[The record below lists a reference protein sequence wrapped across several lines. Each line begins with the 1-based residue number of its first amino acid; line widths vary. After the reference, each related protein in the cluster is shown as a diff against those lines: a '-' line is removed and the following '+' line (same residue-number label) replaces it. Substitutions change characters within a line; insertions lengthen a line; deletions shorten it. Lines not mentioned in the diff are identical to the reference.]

1 MKYMFY
7 CPQCKEKYFV
17 SEQPR
22 DCMIDM
28 KGGWGKPRFLTSCV
42 NCGSEYAAYEM
53 CFPNDG
59 YDETEIMDD
68 INIGLEI
75 WKRSQDKKSDRQV
88 VNRIKIL
95 AIDQASIHSAYSV
108 WNDSELIKYGTVTAD
123 KKIKTHLRIRQ
134 MSVGLMEIINEIEPD
149 YVVFEDCQLQAGNA
163 ATFQVLCQLQGMLMD
178 VLYNKGVQFDIVRP
192 SVWKSFLGVA
202 KGKRDEQKAKT
213 LEKIEKKYE
222 VELDGNDDIADAIG
236 IGHYAINKLLA
247 EV

>member
-1 MKYMFY
+1 M
-7 CPQCKEKYFV
+7 
-17 SEQPR
+17 
-22 DCMIDM
+22 
-28 KGGWGKPRFLTSCV
+28 
-42 NCGSEYAAYEM
+42 
-53 CFPNDG
+53 
-59 YDETEIMDD
+59 
-68 INIGLEI
+68 
-75 WKRSQDKKSDRQV
+75 

-134 MSVGLMEIINEIEPD
+134 MSVGLMEVINEIEPD

-236 IGHYAINKLLA
+236 IGHYAVNKLL
-247 EV
+247 EVEL